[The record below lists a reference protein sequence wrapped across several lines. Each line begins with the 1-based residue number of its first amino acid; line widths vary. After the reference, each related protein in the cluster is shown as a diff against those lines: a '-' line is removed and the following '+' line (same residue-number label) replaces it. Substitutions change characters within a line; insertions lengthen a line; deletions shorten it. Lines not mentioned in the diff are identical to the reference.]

1 MFLAPGQGGQP
12 DLSRR
17 ELASWPA
24 GGGHVGACHSSPIP
38 PVSLSTT
45 DYDVHTTH
53 RVRTR
58 CGASDASVELAS
70 EIVALRL
77 AKYHFLMAEEVDS
90 RTERL
95 EQHIVSLHDELGRRY
110 DEIRTQERKQRAVVE
125 LARVQARLAEDDL
138 RRRVIALEKSSL
150 CDQERQQ
157 RVVVELVRIQAH
169 VANDDLRRR
178 VIELENLMDSFAL
191 ERKASLCE
199 AFKTF
204 VFALLRVR
212 H

>member
-1 MFLAPGQGGQP
+1 LARVTHHPSHLFHSAQPITMCIRRIASAPDVTANGG
-12 DLSRR
+12 
-17 ELASWPA
+17 
-24 GGGHVGACHSSPIP
+24 
-38 PVSLSTT
+38 
-45 DYDVHTTH
+45 
-53 RVRTR
+53 
-58 CGASDASVELAS
+58 GASDASVELAS